1 MTPKLLARSA
11 FPHGNRGFV
20 GLPPAPVCNL
30 LAIAAGKSKNEA
42 AQIRSVLLKVCY
54 EFRPFVIACTIG
66 H

>member
-1 MTPKLLARSA
+1 MTPKLLDRSA

-42 AQIRSVLLKVCY
+42 AQIR
-54 EFRPFVIACTIG
+54 
-66 H
+66 